1 MYRVLRCCTCSL
13 LLLAGGC
20 ASWLPSFYTIDVRQ
34 GNYLDNALVARLRP
48 GMSKTQVQ
56 TLIGTPLVTDPF
68 HANRWDYVYFYK
80 HDGDV
85 LERRHLTLFFEG
97 ESLRR
102 IQGVEQQMP

>member
-1 MYRVLRCCTCSL
+1 

-56 TLIGTPLVTDPF
+56 TLLGTPLVTDPF
-68 HANRWDYVYFYK
+68 HTNRWDYVYLYE
-80 HDGDV
+80 HDGDMQ
-85 LERRHLTLFFEG
+85 ERRRLSLFFNG
-97 ESLRR
+97 ELLSRFQWLD
-102 IQGVEQQMP
+102 QMTP